1 MISQPRTALYSWSRY
16 GSTLMASSKRRLTA
30 HPGMPLI
37 IILILLGMAPGLAS
51 TTDPVKEA
59 DALLSSPTLNLGQA
73 LYALDL
79 YRQTLSQA
87 HPPQAPLLI
96 RLARTCFVVGEL
108 TVASQRRK
116 YYEEGRNYAKM
127 LIKEQPARV
136 DGYYWLALNLCGL
149 ADTCGAMEGR
159 KLLPQIMKELKRAQ
173 ALDSSYDQAGCHRV
187 LGRIYYEAPAW
198 PFSVGDLQKSLEQ
211 LTLAVRLAPDN
222 STNHL
227 YLAETLVRLQRP
239 EQARLELEQV
249 LKCSSHALPPQGLKE
264 DHREAKKL
272 LARIKGFTGTD

>member
-1 MISQPRTALYSWSRY
+1 
-16 GSTLMASSKRRLTA
+16 
-30 HPGMPLI
+30 MPLI

-149 ADTCGAMEGR
+149 RCRLCACKLHPEGTP
-159 KLLPQIMKELKRAQ
+159 L
-173 ALDSSYDQAGCHRV
+173 ALFT
-187 LGRIYYEAPAW
+187 IYPD
-198 PFSVGDLQKSLEQ
+198 FSPHFFNQ
-211 LTLAVRLAPDN
+211 
-222 STNHL
+222 
-227 YLAETLVRLQRP
+227 
-239 EQARLELEQV
+239 
-249 LKCSSHALPPQGLKE
+249 
-264 DHREAKKL
+264 
-272 LARIKGFTGTD
+272 FF